1 LAQGLAAIAHGI
13 EQTQLWIDAFM
24 DETDWQDREKAYVA
38 LRAVLLTVRDRLNFE
53 DAVSLGAA
61 LPMVLRGVFFEGWEP
76 HPPKRISTRREF
88 LRAVAARLAAAGE
101 REDPE
106 VLTRA
111 VFRVLAK
118 HLPACQAA

>member
-1 LAQGLAAIAHGI
+1 LAQGLAAINQGI
-13 EQTQLWIDAFM
+13 ELTQRWIDALM
-24 DETDWQDREKAYVA
+24 DEADWQDREKAYIA
-38 LRAVLLTVRDRLNFE
+38 LRAVLLTVRDRLNLE
-53 DAVSLGAA
+53 DAVSLGGA

-76 HPPKRISTRREF
+76 HPPKRVSTRREF
-88 LRAVAARLAAAGE
+88 LRAVTARLDAAGE

-118 HLPACQAA
+118 HLPAYQAA